1 MAQPRDPVDA
11 GRATAVRNGG
21 SAVVD
26 ALVSEGVT
34 DVFGIPGTHSLE
46 LYRALAGSGLR
57 HVTTRSEQGAG
68 YAADG
73 YARATGRPG
82 VCFVTSGP
90 AVNNVAAPVG
100 TAHADSV
107 PLLVVAPG
115 PPRGLEGADVGDLH
129 EMRDQRGHM
138 AAVAE
143 RAVRVSRPEEAAD
156 AVHETFAQWRTHRQ
170 RPHFLEVPL
179 DVLTEAWDGEDTGP
193 LPPAGRPGPAADD
206 LALAAR
212 RLAGAERPA
221 LLAGRGA
228 GAAAGAVRAL
238 AELLDAPVVTTVN
251 GKGVLSET
259 HPLSVGASVRLPPAQ
274 RLLTDAD
281 VVLVVGTALSDAEL
295 WGWEP
300 DLPGTVVRVDVEA
313 GQLRKRLTPAVGL
326 HGDAGTVLPRLCEL
340 LTADPPAPR
349 PRPDGPARARQARED
364 CAAAAA
370 PEAGPWAGLNRALA
384 AALPPEAVVAGD
396 SSQVTYY
403 GTAHFWPVPG
413 PAQLLYPAVYAT
425 LGYGLPAAIGA
436 KVGDP
441 GRPVIALVG
450 DGALMFSL
458 AELAT
463 AVEQRLSLPV
473 VVVND
478 HGYTEIRDG
487 MRRAGIPPLA
497 VDLHT
502 PDFAAV
508 GRAMG
513 ARGVRV
519 RSVEDTVAAVLEAL
533 DADGPSV
540 VEVDAAAL
548 AAAAGAP

>member
-1 MAQPRDPVDA
+1 VRDGGGPDV
-11 GRATAVRNGG
+11 TAVRNGG

-46 LYRALAGSGLR
+46 LYRALAGSPLR

-115 PPRGLEGADVGDLH
+115 PPRGLEGADVGELH

-143 RAVRVSRPEEAAD
+143 RAVRVSGPGEAAA
-156 AVHETFAQWRTHRQ
+156 AVHEAFAHWRTHRQ

-179 DVLTEAWDGEDTGP
+179 DVLTEPWDGEDTGP
-193 LPPAGRPGPAADD
+193 LTLPGSPGPGADD
-206 LALAAR
+206 LLLAAR

-221 LLAGRGA
+221 LLVGRGA
-228 GAAAGAVRAL
+228 VPAAGAVRVL

-259 HPLSVGASVRLPPAQ
+259 HPLSVGASVRLRPAQ
-274 RLLTDAD
+274 RLLADAD

-295 WGWEP
+295 WGWQP
-300 DLPGTVVRVDVEA
+300 DLPGAVVRVDVEA
-313 GQLRKRLTPAVGL
+313 GQLRKGLTPAIGL
-326 HGDAGTVLPRLCEL
+326 HGDAAAVLPRLAEL
-340 LTADPPAPR
+340 LAPDPPPR
-349 PRPDGPARARQARED
+349 RDASARAGRARED

-384 AALPPEAVVAGD
+384 AALPPETIVAGD

-403 GTAHFWPVPG
+403 GTAHFWPVPA
-413 PAQLLYPAVYAT
+413 PARLLYPTVYAT

-463 AVEQRLSLPV
+463 AVEQRLPLPV

-487 MRRAGIPPLA
+487 MRRAGIPPFA

-513 ARGVRV
+513 ARGVCV
-519 RSVEDTVAAVLEAL
+519 RSVDDAVDAVVQAL
-533 DADGPSV
+533 GVDGPSV
-540 VEVDAAAL
+540 VEVDAGAL
-548 AAAAGAP
+548 AAATEAP

>member
-1 MAQPRDPVDA
+1 M
-11 GRATAVRNGG
+11 TAVRNGG

-46 LYRALAGSGLR
+46 LYRALAARGLR

-73 YARATGRPG
+73 YARTTGRPG
-82 VCFVTSGP
+82 VCLVTSGP

-115 PPRGLEGADVGDLH
+115 PPRGLEGADVGELH

-143 RAVRVSRPEEAAD
+143 RAVRASSPEEAAA
-156 AVHETFAQWRTHRQ
+156 AVHESFAHWRTHRQ

-179 DVLTEAWDGEDTGP
+179 DVLTGAWDGEDPGP
-193 LPPAGRPGPAADD
+193 LTAPAHPGPDAGD
-206 LALAAR
+206 LALAAG

-221 LLAGRGA
+221 LLVGRGA
-228 GAAAGAVRAL
+228 VAAADGVRAL
-238 AELLDAPVVTTVN
+238 AELLGAPVVTTVN
-251 GKGVLSET
+251 GKGVLPER
-259 HPLSVGASVRLPPAQ
+259 HPLSVGASVRLAPAQ

-281 VVLVVGTALSDAEL
+281 VVLVVGTALSDAEV
-295 WGWEP
+295 WGWAP
-300 DLPGTVVRVDVEA
+300 DLPGTTIRVDVEA
-313 GQLRKRLTPAVGL
+313 GQLSKRLTPTVGL
-326 HGDAGTVLPRLCEL
+326 HGDAATVLPRLAEL
-340 LTADPPAPR
+340 LAPDAPPR
-349 PRPDGPARARQARED
+349 RDGPARAQRARED
-364 CAAAAA
+364 CAGAAA

-384 AALPPEAVVAGD
+384 AALPPETIVAGD

-403 GTAHFWPVPG
+403 GTAHFWPVSA
-413 PAQLLYPAVYAT
+413 PAQLLYPTVYAT

-436 KVGDP
+436 GVGAP
-441 GRPVIALVG
+441 GRPVVALVG

-463 AVEQRLSLPV
+463 AVEQRLPLPV

-487 MRRAGIPPLA
+487 MRRAGIPPFA

-508 GRAMG
+508 GRAVG
-513 ARGVRV
+513 ARGVSA
-519 RSVEDTVAAVLEAL
+519 RSVEDAVAAVVRAL

-540 VEVDAAAL
+540 VEVDAGAL
-548 AAAAGAP
+548 AAAAGTP

>member
-1 MAQPRDPVDA
+1 M
-11 GRATAVRNGG
+11 TAVRNGG

-46 LYRALAGSGLR
+46 LYRALAHRRLR

-100 TAHADSV
+100 TAHGDSV

-115 PPRGLEGADVGDLH
+115 PPRGLEGADVGELH

-143 RAVRVSRPEEAAD
+143 RAVRVSSPGEAAA
-156 AVHETFAQWRTHRQ
+156 AVHESFAHWRGHRQ

-179 DVLTEAWDGEDTGP
+179 DVLTEAWSGEDPGQLSAP
-193 LPPAGRPGPAADD
+193 DHPGPGADD
-206 LALAAR
+206 LVLAAR

-221 LLAGRGA
+221 LLVGRGA
-228 GAAAGAVRAL
+228 VAAAGTVRVL

-259 HPLSVGASVRLPPAQ
+259 HPLSVGASVRLEPAQ

-300 DLPGTVVRVDVEA
+300 DLPGTTIRVDVEA
-313 GQLRKRLTPAVGL
+313 GQLSKRLTPTVGL
-326 HGDAGTVLPRLCEL
+326 HGDAATVLARLAEL
-340 LTADPPAPR
+340 LATDPPAAR
-349 PRPDGPARARQARED
+349 RDGPARARQARED
-364 CAAAAA
+364 SAGAAA
-370 PEAGPWAGLNRALA
+370 PEAGPWAELNRALA
-384 AALPPEAVVAGD
+384 AALPPETIVAGD

-403 GTAHFWPVPG
+403 GTAHFWPVSA
-413 PAQLLYPAVYAT
+413 PAQLLYPTVYAT
-425 LGYGLPAAIGA
+425 LGYGLPAAVGA
-436 KVGDP
+436 GVGAP
-441 GRPVIALVG
+441 GRPVLALVG

-463 AVEQRLSLPV
+463 AVEQRLPLPV

-487 MRRAGIPPLA
+487 MRRAGIPPFA

-513 ARGVRV
+513 ARGVCA
-519 RSVEDTVAAVLEAL
+519 RSVEDAVSAVVQAL

-540 VEVDAAAL
+540 VEVDAGAL

>member
-1 MAQPRDPVDA
+1 M
-11 GRATAVRNGG
+11 TAVRNGG
-21 SAVVD
+21 SAVVE
-26 ALVSEGVT
+26 ALVSEGV
-34 DVFGIPGTHSLE
+34 DVVFGIPGTHSLE
-46 LYRALAGSGLR
+46 LYRALAGSTLR
-57 HVTTRSEQGAG
+57 HVTTRSEQGVG

-73 YARATGRPG
+73 YARVTGRPG

-115 PPRGLEGADVGDLH
+115 PPRGLEGADAGELH

-143 RAVRVSRPEEAAD
+143 RAVRVSSPGEAVA
-156 AVHETFAQWRTHRQ
+156 AVHESFAHWRTHRQ

-179 DVLTEAWDGEDTGP
+179 DVLTEVWDGEDTGP
-193 LPPAGRPGPAADD
+193 LTVPVHPGPDAGD
-206 LALAAR
+206 LVLATR

-221 LLAGRGA
+221 LLVGRGA
-228 GAAAGAVRAL
+228 VAAAGAVRSL
-238 AELLDAPVVTTVN
+238 AELLQAPVVTTVN

-259 HPLSVGASVRLPPAQ
+259 HPLSVGASVRLEPAQ

-300 DLPGTVVRVDVEA
+300 DLPGTVIRVDVEA
-313 GQLRKRLTPAVGL
+313 GQLRKRLTPAIGL
-326 HGDAGTVLPRLCEL
+326 HGDAATVLPRLAQL
-340 LTADPPAPR
+340 LAADRAVVVGPR
-349 PRPDGPARARQARED
+349 SDGPARAQQTRQD

-370 PEAGPWAGLNRALA
+370 PDAGPWAELNRALA
-384 AALPPEAVVAGD
+384 AALPSGTIVAGD

-403 GTAHFWPVPG
+403 GTAHFWPVSE
-413 PAQLLYPAVYAT
+413 PARLVYPTIYAT

-436 KVGDP
+436 AIGHP
-441 GRPVIALVG
+441 RRPVLALVG
-450 DGALMFSL
+450 DGAMMFSL

-463 AVEQRLSLPV
+463 AVEQRLPLPV
-473 VVVND
+473 VVVDD

-487 MRRAGIPPLA
+487 MRRAGIPPFA

-513 ARGVRV
+513 ARGVCV
-519 RSVEDTVAAVLEAL
+519 RSVEDAVSAVLHAL

-540 VEVDAAAL
+540 VEIDAGAL

>member
-1 MAQPRDPVDA
+1 MTV
-11 GRATAVRNGG
+11 VRNGG
-21 SAVVD
+21 SAVVE
-26 ALVSEGVT
+26 ALVSEGVA

-46 LYRALAGSGLR
+46 LYRALAGSRVR
-57 HVTTRSEQGAG
+57 HVTTRTEQGAG

-82 VCFVTSGP
+82 VCLVTSGP
-90 AVNNVAAPVG
+90 AVNNAAAPVG

-115 PPRGLEGADVGDLH
+115 PPRGQEGADVGELH

-143 RAVRVSRPEEAAD
+143 RAVRVSSPEEAAA
-156 AVHETFAQWRTHRQ
+156 AVHETFAHWRTHRQ
-170 RPHFLEVPL
+170 RPHVLEVPL
-179 DVLTEAWDGEDTGP
+179 DVLTEPWDGADTGP
-193 LPPAGRPGPAADD
+193 LAASASPGPDADD
-206 LALAAR
+206 LASAAGRLAA
-212 RLAGAERPA
+212 AAAPA
-221 LLAGRGA
+221 LLVGRGA
-228 GAAAGAVRAL
+228 VGAAGAVRAL

-251 GKGVLSET
+251 GKGVLPET
-259 HPLSVGASVRLPPAQ
+259 HPLSVGASVRLAPAQ

-281 VVLVVGTALSDAEL
+281 VVLVVGTGLSDAEL

-300 DLPGTVVRVDVEA
+300 ALPGTTIRVDVEA
-313 GQLRKRLTPAVGL
+313 GQLHKRLTPTVGL
-326 HGDAGTVLPRLCEL
+326 HGDAATVLPRLAEL
-340 LTADPPAPR
+340 VAAGPVAAASAPR
-349 PRPDGPARARQARED
+349 RAGAARARQARED
-364 CAAAAA
+364 SAAAAA

-384 AALPPEAVVAGD
+384 AALPPETVVAGD
-396 SSQVTYY
+396 SSQVTYF

-436 KVGDP
+436 GIGDP
-441 GRPVIALVG
+441 GRPVVALVG

-463 AVEQRLSLPV
+463 AVEQRLRLPV

-487 MRRAGIPPLA
+487 MRRAGIPPFA

-519 RSVEDTVAAVLEAL
+519 GSVDDTVAAVLQAL

-540 VEVDAAAL
+540 VEVDARAL
-548 AAAAGAP
+548 AAASGAP

>member
-1 MAQPRDPVDA
+1 MSAL
-11 GRATAVRNGG
+11 RNGG

-26 ALVSEGVT
+26 ALVAEGVEV
-34 DVFGIPGTHSLE
+34 VFGIPGTHSLE
-46 LYRALAGSGLR
+46 LYRALTETTVR

-90 AVNNVAAPVG
+90 AVNNIAAPVG

-115 PPRGLEGADVGDLH
+115 PPRGLEGADAGQLH

-143 RAVRVSRPEEAAD
+143 RAVRVSSPAEAAA
-156 AVHETFAQWRTHRQ
+156 AVHETFAHWRGHRQ
-170 RPHFLEVPL
+170 RPHVLEVPL
-179 DVLTEAWDGEDTGP
+179 DVLTEAWDGADTGP
-193 LPPAGRPGPAADD
+193 LAAPVSPELDVDD
-206 LALAAR
+206 LGRAAG
-212 RLAGAERPA
+212 RLAGARRPA
-221 LLAGRGA
+221 LLVGRGTV
-228 GAAAGAVRAL
+228 AAPDPVRAL

-251 GKGVLSET
+251 GKGALPEA
-259 HPLSVGASVRLPPAQ
+259 HPLSVGASVRLAPAQ
-274 RLLTDAD
+274 RLLADAD

-295 WGWEP
+295 WGWVP
-300 DLPGTVVRVDVEA
+300 DLPGTSIRVDIDPR
-313 GQLRKRLTPAVGL
+313 QLRKNLTPTIGL
-326 HGDAGTVLPRLCEL
+326 PGDAGSVLPRLARMIAAEPSG
-340 LTADPPAPR
+340 ARSRA
-349 PRPDGPARARQARED
+349 DGPARAEQARRACSE
-364 CAAAAA
+364 AAAVD
-370 PEAGPWAGLNRALA
+370 AGPWAELNRALA
-384 AALPPEAVVAGD
+384 AALPADTIVAGD

-403 GTAHFWPVPG
+403 GTAHFWPVAE
-413 PAQLLYPAVYAT
+413 PARLLYPTIYAT

-436 KVGDP
+436 KLGNP
-441 GRPVIALVG
+441 ARPVLALVG
-450 DGALMFSL
+450 DGALMFSV

-487 MRRAGIPPLA
+487 MRRAGIEPFA

-513 ARGVRV
+513 AHGRCVR
-519 RSVEDTVAAVLEAL
+519 TVAEATAAVLEAL
-533 DADGPSV
+533 DADRPTV
-540 VEVDAAAL
+540 VEVDAGAL
-548 AAAAGAP
+548 AAAAGR